1 VVVTDT
7 SLTAALL
14 LGEWL
19 RQAIYPLEWCHV
31 YSPVAP
37 ADVATDLLQCP
48 APYFLG
54 ILRSTLR
61 DSPQPPPADALVVD
75 LDTGLLQVPPS
86 LRAALRATK
95 PLAAELSRLLRP
107 AYHTL
112 DCVEDKA
119 SGKRCFSTLLVLAA
133 VIHLYCLHSRR
144 SHHLSVAE
152 PKQPVARLPRLREQ
166 ALTASGP
173 VLRGAGRPR

>member
-37 ADVATDLLQCP
+37 ADVGTDLLQCP

-61 DSPQPPPADALVVD
+61 VSPQPPPADALVVD

-95 PLAAELSRLLRP
+95 PLAAELSHLLRP

-112 DCVEDKA
+112 DCVQDKP
-119 SGKRCFSTLLVLAA
+119 A
-133 VIHLYCLHSRR
+133 V
-144 SHHLSVAE
+144 SVAL
-152 PKQPVARLPRLREQ
+152 VH
-166 ALTASGP
+166 S
-173 VLRGAGRPR
+173 

>member
-7 SLTAALL
+7 SLTAVLL

-61 DSPQPPPADALVVD
+61 DSPQPLPADALVVD
-75 LDTGLLQVPPS
+75 LDTGMLQVPPS

-95 PLAAELSRLLRP
+95 PLAAELSHLLRS

-112 DCVEDKA
+112 DCVQDNPIGNPCLDTFFGA
-119 SGKRCFSTLLVLAA
+119 SYSDTRA
-133 VIHLYCLHSRR
+133 LYFRQTPG
-144 SHHLSVAE
+144 A
-152 PKQPVARLPRLREQ
+152 P
-166 ALTASGP
+166 LTC
-173 VLRGAGRPR
+173 